1 MAYLAMQ
8 NVDQALARV
17 TEKELVPVVREAITE
32 DVYRAIQSLIGLTP
46 QVVAA
51 LAEDLDSEDPLV
63 RSKAMALA
71 LKYTVG
77 HPALTDKEATA
88 APAQMV
94 VSFALPR
101 PDDVDI
107 DGVYSDVTD
116 EEADWRTC
124 DMCHL
129 SKPPG
134 EFVGASDRC
143 FPCVANWKATIESQF
158 LTP

>member
-17 TEKELVPVVREAITE
+17 TEQQLIPVVREAITE

-46 QVVAA
+46 KAVAA
-51 LAEDLDSEDPLV
+51 LEYDLESEDSLV
-63 RSKAMALA
+63 RQKAVALA

-77 HPALTDKEATA
+77 HPALTDKDATA

-94 VSFALPR
+94 VNFAMPR

-107 DGVYSDVTD
+107 DGITDVLPVED
-116 EEADWRTC
+116 EPREC
-124 DMCHL
+124 DLCHET
-129 SKPPG
+129 KPAS
-134 EFVGASDRC
+134 EMVGDSDRC
-143 FPCVANWKATIESQF
+143 FPCMANWKETIEKQF
-158 LTP
+158 ALAS